1 MTGKNTI
8 IAIQGQPEKRKAA
21 ERAGLKER
29 LGICFSLRHME
40 MSTMQL
46 DKKKYR
52 LQGRD
57 PADDVYLNING
68 A

>member
-52 LQGRD
+52 L
-57 PADDVYLNING
+57 
-68 A
+68 

>member
-29 LGICFSLRHME
+29 LGIWFSLRHME
-40 MSTMQL
+40 MLTMQL
-46 DKKKYR
+46 DKKKKYR
-52 LQGRD
+52 
-57 PADDVYLNING
+57 V
-68 A
+68 

>member
-29 LGICFSLRHME
+29 LGIWFSLRHME
-40 MSTMQL
+40 MLTMQL
-46 DKKKYR
+46 DKKKNTEFRGGIQLTMY
-52 LQGRD
+52 
-57 PADDVYLNING
+57 I
-68 A
+68 